1 MGPRKELKD
10 KLRRRTN
17 RVADADANGTAAVG
31 LRDPEY
37 SAEVYAMLD
46 FVEEVERACPEG
58 IEIRV
63 YVKARPSGVDFA

>member
-1 MGPRKELKD
+1 MGPRKELED

-37 SAEVYAMLD
+37 APEEYTSLD
-46 FVEEVERACPEG
+46 FVELVERSCPE
-58 IEIRV
+58 ELELRV